1 MNYIVKN
8 KANGLEFE
16 IQVNDLMEFDVFMRT
31 NGFVKHM
38 GEYIGANY
46 TITRTND

>member
-1 MNYIVKN
+1 MDYIVTN
-8 KANGLEFE
+8 RANGLEFT
-16 IQVNDLMEFDVFMRT
+16 IQVNDIIAFDVFMRT

-46 TITRTND
+46 VIKRTND